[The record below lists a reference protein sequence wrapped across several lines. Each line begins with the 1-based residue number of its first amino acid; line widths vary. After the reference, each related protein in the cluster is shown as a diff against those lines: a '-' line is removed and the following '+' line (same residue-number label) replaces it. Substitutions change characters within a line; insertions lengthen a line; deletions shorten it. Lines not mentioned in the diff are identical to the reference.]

1 MADTPGQAAVQD
13 TVAGLRS
20 RSTALRKAAVNP
32 RSGERALLEAA
43 LTELDAAIDA
53 LGTAGGSERAA
64 AKEGPGGGGQSDR
77 RLLQAVFGQVSVPL
91 LVVDAEGT
99 IRRANSAA
107 CELLGVG
114 PGYATGRTLASMIEA
129 GGHAPL
135 RSRLAAVRRTGTP
148 GSTECSLL
156 TDAGEVACV
165 LDIQPLAVRGDDD
178 RLLVA
183 VQTADRPATGRTATP
198 RSRSRS
204 GGGRGQQPDAEIA
217 AAIRRTDLLAD
228 AARLLLENAAVSE
241 SVILQRCA
249 RLLATGLNAWVIVDV
264 RRRGPLQRHFVA
276 GPDDPAAD
284 RLAQVVTGVGPEP
297 GTAPHQVF
305 ESGTSLL
312 ITHAEDEE
320 LLGRDPQGNPLLSL
334 LGPSLLAVPVADG
347 DRVLGALTL
356 VRPARAGYFGLPDV
370 GLAEQVAGLVAGA
383 MSARRMLTRQ
393 TEAAAALRSS
403 LLPPVLKAVPGVDIA
418 AAHLAP
424 TRGRE
429 VGGDFYDVYPTPDGW
444 GVAIGDVCGKG
455 DDAAAATA
463 AARHAIRVL
472 SHWNSD
478 PAQVLRG
485 ANEIMLTEE
494 FGSRFVT
501 ADAAHLSWQDGA
513 LQVVLSSAGHPGPVL
528 LKPDG
533 RAQML
538 AGGGVALGI
547 FPDPE
552 PATQQLSMRPGD
564 VLFFF
569 TDGLTGARSP
579 QLGYLE
585 DILTDSLAGLAGR
598 HAADIVSE
606 MRKIVLDFS
615 AGILRD
621 DLTMLVLRANEQP
634 GG

>member
-1 MADTPGQAAVQD
+1 MADTSGRD
-13 TVAGLRS
+13 GH
-20 RSTALRKAAVNP
+20 STAA
-32 RSGERALLEAA
+32 
-43 LTELDAAIDA
+43 
-53 LGTAGGSERAA
+53 
-64 AKEGPGGGGQSDR
+64 QSDR
-77 RLLQAVFGQVSVPL
+77 RLLQAIFGQAPVPL
-91 LVVDAEGT
+91 LVVDAEGM

-114 PGYATGRTLASMIEA
+114 PGYATGRTLASMIGP
-129 GGHAPL
+129 GGHAAL
-135 RSRLAAVRRTGTP
+135 RSRLAAVRRNGTP
-148 GSTECSLL
+148 GSTACSLL
-156 TDAGEVACV
+156 TDAGEVECV
-165 LDIQPLAVRGDDD
+165 LDIRPLAVRGDDD

-183 VQTADRPATGRTATP
+183 VQAANGAVTGRPAAR
-198 RSRSRS
+198 RSRAGSER
-204 GGGRGQQPDAEIA
+204 GRQADAEIA

-228 AARLLLENAAVSE
+228 AARLLLENAAASE

-249 RLLATGLNAWVIVDV
+249 RLLASGLNAWVIVDV
-264 RRRGPLQRHFVA
+264 RRRGQLQRHFVA
-276 GPDDPAAD
+276 GPDDDPAAA
-284 RLAQVVTGVGPEP
+284 RLAQVVSAVAPEP
-297 GTAPHQVF
+297 GTAPQQAC

-312 ITHAEDEE
+312 ITHAEDDD
-320 LLGRDPQGNPLLSL
+320 LLGRDPNGTALLPL
-334 LGPSLLAVPVADG
+334 LGPSLLAVPVAAG
-347 DRVLGALTL
+347 DRMLAALTL
-356 VRPARAGYFGLPDV
+356 VRSAQAGYFGLPDV
-370 GLAEQVAGLVAGA
+370 SLAEQIAGLVAGA

-393 TEAAAALRSS
+393 TETAAALRSS

-418 AAHLAP
+418 AAHLPP
-424 TRGRE
+424 TRGRA

-444 GVAIGDVCGKG
+444 GIAIGDVCGKG

-463 AARHAIRVL
+463 TARHAIRVL
-472 SHWNSD
+472 SHWNAD

-528 LKPDG
+528 LRPDG
-533 RAQML
+533 RAQVL

-552 PATQQLSMRPGD
+552 PATQQVSLDPGD

-579 QLGYLE
+579 QLTYLE

-598 HAADIVSE
+598 PAADIVSE

-615 AGILRD
+615 AGVLRD
-621 DLTMLVLRANEQP
+621 DLTMLVLRASEP
-634 GG
+634 PPS